1 MVSRREY
8 IDRLG
13 KDAGEGAM
21 RDVWANSAPL
31 RWKMLCWVII
41 AALYIIMTA
50 AYSSHAE
57 VDIDYSHNLMG
68 TGTVMSDFK
77 MGSKDDTL
85 AAGRVRGSGEVM
97 NRYAFLINDS
107 KNVSIEDQ
115 FIFHELPEAE
125 EMDVPDYPP
134 MTEAPMRLSLHGTSW
149 SARINLTGQ

>member
-1 MVSRREY
+1 MS
-8 IDRLG
+8 
-13 KDAGEGAM
+13 
-21 RDVWANSAPL
+21 DVWANSAPL

-50 AYSSHAE
+50 TYSSHAE

-77 MGSKDDTL
+77 MGSEDDTL
-85 AAGRVRGSGEVM
+85 AVGRVRGTGEVM

-115 FIFHELPEAE
+115 FIFKKLSEAE
-125 EMDVPDYPP
+125 EMDILDYPP
-134 MTEAPMRLSLHGTSW
+134 MTEAPMSLRLLGTAW
-149 SARINLTGQ
+149 AARINLTGL

>member
-1 MVSRREY
+1 
-8 IDRLG
+8 
-13 KDAGEGAM
+13 
-21 RDVWANSAPL
+21 L
-31 RWKMLCWVII
+31 RWEILCWVII
-41 AALYIIMTA
+41 AIYVMTA
-50 AYSSHAE
+50 AYSSYAE

-115 FIFHELPEAE
+115 FIFHELPEAA

-134 MTEAPMRLSLHGTSW
+134 MAESPMRLRLLGTVW
-149 SARINLTGQ
+149 AARINLIGR